1 MREPSAR
8 LPPTYL
14 TTSTSSSP
22 QNLGAAQFNS
32 KGQKSK
38 MLPTRLLAQRIQG
51 RPTTLTRNISPSS
64 PKERGFSTVRPSA
77 ASSSSSTSI
86 PPHSSRAQAPI
97 SSRRS
102 PIALPSSRPFTH
114 SAPLLSSSSQQP
126 LTPEEY
132 DTKASQT
139 LESLTDSLEILLESL
154 LDSTSKNKITSP
166 AEWDVEYSSG
176 VLNLRLGPQHGTY
189 VVNKQ
194 PPNKQIWLS
203 SPTSGPKRFD
213 YERAREGGEGERWVW
228 RKGGG
233 EPVTLKGLLE
243 GELAVLTGLKADE
256 LGLRFEAD
264 D

>member
-1 MREPSAR
+1 MRETSAR
-8 LPPTYL
+8 LPPSYL
-14 TTSTSSSP
+14 KSSTHSFLP
-22 QNLGAAQFNS
+22 NLGAAQYSS
-32 KGQKSK
+32 KGQILKDASNTS
-38 MLPTRLLAQRIQG
+38 PRAAHTRTPYHLDAQHLLI
-51 RPTTLTRNISPSS
+51 I
-64 PKERGFSTVRPSA
+64 PKGARLFYP
-77 ASSSSSTSI
+77 
-86 PPHSSRAQAPI
+86 QAP
-97 SSRRS
+97 RRS
-102 PIALPSSRPFTH
+102 PSTLPSSRPFTH
-114 SAPLLSSSSQQP
+114 SALLLSSQP

-154 LDSTSKNKITSP
+154 LDSSANNKITSP

-176 VLNLRLGPQHGTY
+176 VLNLRLGPQYGTY

-203 SPTSGPKRFD
+203 SPSSGPKRFD
-213 YERAREGGEGERWVW
+213 YEAAREGGEGERWVW

-233 EPVTLKGLLE
+233 EPVSLKGLLE

>member
-1 MREPSAR
+1 
-8 LPPTYL
+8 
-14 TTSTSSSP
+14 
-22 QNLGAAQFNS
+22 
-32 KGQKSK
+32 

-51 RPTTLTRNISPSS
+51 RPTTLTRNISPSFL
-64 PKERGFSTVRPSA
+64 KEQRFSTVRPSA
-77 ASSSSSTSI
+77 ASSSSSSSTSI
-86 PPHSSRAQAPI
+86 PPHSRAAQALPP
-97 SSRRS
+97 RRS
-102 PIALPSSRPFTH
+102 PVTLPSSSRPFTH
-114 SAPLLSSSSQQP
+114 SAPLLSSQP

-154 LDSTSKNKITSP
+154 LDSSSSSNNKITSP

-203 SPTSGPKRFD
+203 SPSSGPKRFD
-213 YERAREGGEGERWVW
+213 YEVGREGGEGERWVW

-233 EPVTLKGLLE
+233 EPVSLKGLLE